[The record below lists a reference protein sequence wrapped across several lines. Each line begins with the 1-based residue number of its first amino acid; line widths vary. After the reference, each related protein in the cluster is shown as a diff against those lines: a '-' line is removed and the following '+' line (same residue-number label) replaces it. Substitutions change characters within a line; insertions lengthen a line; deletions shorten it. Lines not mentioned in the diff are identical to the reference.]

1 MNFGLADV
9 NYVNEGF
16 LHMLKKI
23 NSLLASLADY
33 GGICAWYISGKWGSN
48 AHYRETDTLK
58 KQVLHSRVKVEF
70 NFFLDVP

>member
-23 NSLLASLADY
+23 NRLLASLADY
-33 GGICAWYISGKWGSN
+33 GGICA
-48 AHYRETDTLK
+48 
-58 KQVLHSRVKVEF
+58 
-70 NFFLDVP
+70 